1 MDQSVRSTAFAI
13 RHVAFEDLGSFGPLL
28 ERHGYTIR
36 YADAGY
42 DDLADR
48 NSDLLIVL
56 GGPIGANDD
65 ADYPFI
71 RDELR
76 LIEQRVKANR
86 PVLGICLGSQL
97 IARALGAKVYR
108 AKAKEI
114 GYKPLQLTEAGKQ
127 SCLAPLADKPVFHWH
142 GDTFDIPVSARHLA
156 STDICPHQAFAWGA
170 QDAVLALQFH
180 PEVTARGL
188 ERWYIG
194 HTGEL
199 AAVGSSIPQ
208 LRADAARL
216 NGALETAAGDIL
228 TRWLS
233 AVTTAAVR

>member
-28 ERHGYTIR
+28 ERQGYAIR

-42 DDLADR
+42 DDLTGGD
-48 NSDLLIVL
+48 SDLLIVL

-76 LIEQRVKANR
+76 LIERQVKANR

-114 GYKPLQLTEAGKQ
+114 GFAPVQITEAGRQ
-127 SCLAPLADKPVFHWH
+127 SCVAPLAGKPVLHWH
-142 GDTFDIPVSARHLA
+142 GDTFDLPAGARHLA
-156 STDICPHQAFAWGA
+156 ATDVCPYQAFAWGMN
-170 QDAVLALQFH
+170 DAVLALQFH

-188 ERWYIG
+188 ERWFIG

-199 AAVGSSIPQ
+199 AAERIAVPT
-208 LRADAARL
+208 LRQDAARH
-216 NGALETAAGDIL
+216 GPALESAAGDL
-228 TRWLS
+228 VARWL
-233 AVTTAAVR
+233 ATAAVR